1 MPPRGSRAVSFWVKL
16 AIVTALSA
24 QVIVH
29 RMAPAPV
36 AIASALGPA
45 PPLST
50 LLVASLG
57 EPIGLAKLLM
67 LRLQA
72 FDNQPGVSIPFR
84 DLDYAR
90 VESWLERI
98 LELDPLGQYPLLF
111 ASRLY
116 GEVPVAQKQRRMLE
130 FVYREFLKDPDRRW
144 PWLAHSLIIARHRL
158 KDIPLAMKYA
168 QALRRFAI
176 GPDVPHW
183 AQQMEIF
190 VLEDMNEVESA
201 KILLGGLLASGT
213 VTDPQEHHFLQGK
226 LDELELRQSA
236 KAKAQRGR

>member
-1 MPPRGSRAVSFWVKL
+1 MSRPRRF
-16 AIVTALSA
+16 
-24 QVIVH
+24 
-29 RMAPAPV
+29 RPV
-36 AIASALGPA
+36 ARASALGPA
-45 PPLST
+45 PALST

-90 VESWLERI
+90 VESWLQRI

-158 KDIPLAMKYA
+158 NDIPLAMKYA
-168 QALRRFAI
+168 QALRRYAI
-176 GPDVPHW
+176 GPEVPHW

-213 VTDPQEHHFLQGK
+213 VTDPHEQHFLQGK
-226 LDELELRQSA
+226 LDELELRQA
-236 KAKAQRGR
+236 GKAKVQRPP

>member
-1 MPPRGSRAVSFWVKL
+1 
-16 AIVTALSA
+16 
-24 QVIVH
+24 
-29 RMAPAPV
+29 
-36 AIASALGPA
+36 
-45 PPLST
+45 
-50 LLVASLG
+50 
-57 EPIGLAKLLM
+57 
-67 LRLQA
+67 
-72 FDNQPGVSIPFR
+72 
-84 DLDYAR
+84 
-90 VESWLERI
+90 
-98 LELDPLGQYPLLF
+98 
-111 ASRLY
+111 
-116 GEVPVAQKQRRMLE
+116 
-130 FVYREFLKDPDRRW
+130 
-144 PWLAHSLIIARHRL
+144 
-158 KDIPLAMKYA
+158 MKYA